1 MLLVLL
7 VHRAGQG
14 LREQREQTAQQE
26 RVAVPTG
33 VMVVLAVGLETVA
46 RGAQEEMELLVA
58 QEETELLVVLVVQ
71 VGLLFLLLSQSPL
84 TI

>member
-1 MLLVLL
+1 M
-7 VHRAGQG
+7 
-14 LREQREQTAQQE
+14 
-26 RVAVPTG
+26 PTG
-33 VMVVLAVGLETVA
+33 VLVVLAVLLETVA